1 MRWYS
6 RCKQVLFVGTGVA
19 IAFNGVVVAVAPG
32 RMGSTYGLPDDG
44 TVDGDVAVLL
54 RHRAVMLALIGVL
67 LAVSAFRR
75 EVRFLAVPA
84 AAVSMATFAGF
95 AFAGD
100 VNDVQRRVAVAD
112 VVLLVVLAAAAAAPE
127 RRPPARRRGLGAPGL
142 TGRTVRG
149 AR

>member
-1 MRWYS
+1 
-6 RCKQVLFVGTGVA
+6 
-19 IAFNGVVVAVAPG
+19 
-32 RMGSTYGLPDDG
+32 
-44 TVDGDVAVLL
+44 
-54 RHRAVMLALIGVL
+54 
-67 LAVSAFRR
+67 
-75 EVRFLAVPA
+75 
-84 AAVSMATFAGF
+84 MATFAGF